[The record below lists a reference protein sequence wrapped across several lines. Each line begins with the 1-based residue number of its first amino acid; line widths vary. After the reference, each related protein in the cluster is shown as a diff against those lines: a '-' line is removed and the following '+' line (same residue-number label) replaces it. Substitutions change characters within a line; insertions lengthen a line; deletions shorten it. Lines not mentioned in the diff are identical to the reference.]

1 MEIRIV
7 GTQIWLNN
15 TLMSEGLSGPAY
27 AAELRRVEE
36 LARDTPKAFSYNA
49 GFNDGHL
56 AGRIAERQLRLKET
70 TYAPEPQ
77 PQSAT

>member
-15 TLMSEGLSGPAY
+15 TLMSEGLNGPAY
-27 AAELRRVEE
+27 AAKLREVEE

-49 GFNDGHL
+49 GYNDGHL
-56 AGRIAERQLRLKET
+56 QGRLAERQLRLKESN
-70 TYAPEPQ
+70 A
-77 PQSAT
+77 